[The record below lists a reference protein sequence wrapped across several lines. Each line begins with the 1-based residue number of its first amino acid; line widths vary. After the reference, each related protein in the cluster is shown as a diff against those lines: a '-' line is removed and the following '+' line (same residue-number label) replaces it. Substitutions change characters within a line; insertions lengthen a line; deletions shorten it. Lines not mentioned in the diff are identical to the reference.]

1 MKVGSLVEVEYI
13 SYRWNRD
20 EIAIGLV
27 VGHEGIGDWHVVAFP
42 HENMKKYPIQ
52 GSRLKL
58 LTNKKNK
65 NNIPT

>member
-1 MKVGSLVEVEYI
+1 MKVGSLVEVEHI
-13 SYRWNRD
+13 AGRD
-20 EIAIGLV
+20 IAIGLV
-27 VGHEGIGDWHVVAFP
+27 VGHEGLGDWHVVAFP
-42 HENMKKYPIQ
+42 HEEMKKYPVQ

>member
-13 SYRWNRD
+13 ADRD
-20 EIAIGLV
+20 VAIGLI
-27 VGHEGIGDWHVVAFP
+27 VGHQGFLSGDWHVVAFP
-42 HENMKKYPIQ
+42 HQDMKKYLIQ
-52 GSRLKL
+52 GSRLKC

>member
-13 SYRWNRD
+13 AGRD
-20 EIAIGLV
+20 VAIGLV
-27 VGHEGIGDWHVVAFP
+27 VGYEGLGDWHVVAFP
-42 HENMKKYPIQ
+42 HQDMKKYPIQ
-52 GSRLKL
+52 GSRLKC

>member
-13 SYRWNRD
+13 AGRD
-20 EIAIGLV
+20 VAIGLV
-27 VGHEGIGDWHVVAFP
+27 MEHSGVGDWHMVAFP
-42 HENMKKYPIQ
+42 HQDMKKYPIQ
-52 GSRLKL
+52 GSRLKC

>member
-13 SYRWNRD
+13 AGRD
-20 EIAIGLV
+20 VAIGLV
-27 VGHEGIGDWHVVAFP
+27 VGNKWLGDWHVVAFP
-42 HENMKKYPIQ
+42 HQDMKKYPIQ
-52 GSRLKL
+52 GSRLKC

>member
-1 MKVGSLVEVEYI
+1 MKVGSLVEVEYFAGKDV
-13 SYRWNRD
+13 S
-20 EIAIGLV
+20 IGLV
-27 VGHEGIGDWHVVAFP
+27 VGHEGLGDWHVVAFP
-42 HENMKKYPIQ
+42 HEDMKKYPIQ

>member
-13 SYRWNRD
+13 AGRD
-20 EIAIGLV
+20 VAIGLV

-42 HENMKKYPIQ
+42 HEDMKKYPIQ
-52 GSRLKL
+52 GSRLKC

>member
-13 SYRWNRD
+13 AGRD
-20 EIAIGLV
+20 VAIGLV
-27 VGHEGIGDWHVVAFP
+27 VEDSGVGYWHWVAFP
-42 HENMKKYPIQ
+42 HQDMKKYLIQ
-52 GSRLKL
+52 GPRLKL

>member
-1 MKVGSLVEVEYI
+1 MKVGSLVEVQHMAD
-13 SYRWNRD
+13 RD
-20 EIAIGLV
+20 VAIGVV
-27 VGHEGIGDWHVVAFP
+27 VGHQDLSDWHIVAFP
-42 HENMKKYPIQ
+42 HQDMKEYYIQ

>member
-13 SYRWNRD
+13 AGRD
-20 EIAIGLV
+20 VAIGLV
-27 VGHEGIGDWHVVAFP
+27 VGHDLGIGDWHVVAFP
-42 HENMKKYPIQ
+42 HQDMKKYPIQ